1 MFFAASER
9 FRYMLDDTDI
19 SVLIIRM
26 RNVPAIDSAGVEALS
41 QIVKRCERENVKVV
55 FSHVNE
61 QPMHAMQK
69 AGLAAKVGDDNFCSH
84 IDTALIR
91 AAELVSA

>member
-1 MFFAASER
+1 
-9 FRYMLDDTDI
+9 
-19 SVLIIRM
+19 M

-41 QIVKRCERENVKVV
+41 RIVKRCEREGVRVV

-69 AGLAAKVGDDNFCSH
+69 AGLTDLVGEENFCSH
-84 IDTALIR
+84 IDTALLR
-91 AAELVSA
+91 ADELVKAS